1 MGAGGHP
8 DREIRGGGGA
18 VLKNLFSAVQ
28 ASVWSKI
35 KGRGP
40 PPRAPPL
47 DPPLAFAMK
56 LSLPFKQCNS
66 CRKHIVCNPAVP
78 CKACLHGGGGP

>member
-1 MGAGGHP
+1 MGADGHT
-8 DREIRGGGGA
+8 DREIMGGGGGRGA
-18 VLKNLFSAVQ
+18 VSKNLFSAVQ

-47 DPPLAFAMK
+47 DPPLAFAMQ
-56 LSLPFKQCNS
+56 LPLPLKQCNS
-66 CRKHIVCNPAVP
+66 
-78 CKACLHGGGGP
+78 